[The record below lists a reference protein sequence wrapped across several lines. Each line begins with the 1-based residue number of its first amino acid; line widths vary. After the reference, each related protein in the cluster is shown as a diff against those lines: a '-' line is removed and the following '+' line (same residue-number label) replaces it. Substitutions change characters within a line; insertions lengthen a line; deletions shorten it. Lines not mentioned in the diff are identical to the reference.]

1 MIYPRYLQTLATATL
16 AVTVALLNSC
26 NPSPSQTSQTI
37 PSSPTTPIAT
47 PSEPTSAAPKVVAT
61 SSVVCDLTKE
71 IAGDT
76 VDLTCLIKPGSDPHV
91 YEPRPED
98 RRAIEDAQLILYSG
112 YDFEPSL
119 IKLVESTSNSAPKVA
134 VAEVAVPQPEQFE
147 EDGQTVADPHVWHNA
162 QNGIRMV
169 EAIQNNLATLV
180 PEQAELYNQNAQS
193 LSNKLG
199 QIDTWV
205 KSQIATIPPSSRKLI
220 TTHDALGYYSKAY
233 GIPVDGALQGIS
245 TEEKPTANRIKE
257 LVKNIKD
264 DKVPTIFAEVTI
276 NPKLIEAVAK
286 EANVK
291 VSEEELFTDGLGE
304 PGSEGDTYAKM
315 LIANTTTIVEGLGGS
330 LTPFNN

>member
-1 MIYPRYLQTLATATL
+1 MTYTRHLQTLATATL
-16 AVTVALLNSC
+16 ALTIALLNSC
-26 NPSPSQTSQTI
+26 NSSPNSSQ
-37 PSSPTTPIAT
+37 SSPTTSVAT
-47 PSEPTSAAPKVVAT
+47 PSEPTSTAPKVIAT
-61 SSVVCDLTKE
+61 SSVICDLTKE

-76 VDLTCLIKPGSDPHV
+76 VDLTCLIKAGSDPHI
-91 YEPRPED
+91 YEPTPED
-98 RRAIEDAQLILYSG
+98 RRAIEDAKLILYSG

-119 IKLVESTSNSAPKVA
+119 IKLVESTSNSASKVA
-134 VAEVAVPQPEQFE
+134 VAEVAVPQPEKFE
-147 EDGQTVADPHVWHNA
+147 EDGETVADPHVWHNA

-180 PEQAELYNQNAQS
+180 PEQATFYNQNAQS
-193 LSNKLG
+193 LTDKLG
-199 QIDTWV
+199 QIDTWI

-245 TEEKPTANRIKE
+245 TEEKPTANRIKQ
-257 LVKNIKD
+257 LVKTIKD
-264 DKVPTIFAEVTI
+264 DKVPTIFVEVTI
-276 NPKLIEAVAK
+276 NPKLIEAVAQ

-304 PGSEGDTYAKM
+304 TGSPADTYPKM
-315 LIANTTTIVEGLGGS
+315 LIANTTRIVQGLGGK